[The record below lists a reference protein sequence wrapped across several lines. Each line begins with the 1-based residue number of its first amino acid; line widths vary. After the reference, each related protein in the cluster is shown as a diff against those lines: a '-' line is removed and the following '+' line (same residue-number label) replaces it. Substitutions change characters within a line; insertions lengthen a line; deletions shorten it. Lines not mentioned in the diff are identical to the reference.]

1 MFWMTKLENMT
12 SQELREKYLQYFKSK
27 GHTIIPSAS
36 LIPDN
41 DPTVLFTTAGMHP
54 LIPFLMG
61 EKHPEGKRIASVQ
74 KCVRTGDIDEVG
86 NATHH
91 TFFEMLGNWSL
102 GDYFKKEA
110 IEMSF
115 EFLTK
120 ELNLP
125 LDRLAFSVFE
135 GDDDASRDEESAE
148 LWKKLGVPKDRVKYL
163 PKSDNWWG
171 PAGVTGP
178 CGPDTEMFY
187 WSDNEKKAP
196 KKFDPKDK
204 RWVEIWNDV
213 FIQYS
218 KDKDGKYPPLKQQ
231 NVDTG
236 MGLERTLAVLNGFDD
251 NYLTDL
257 FHPIIK
263 KIEEISG
270 ARYGVD
276 KGVTRSM
283 RIIADHIRAA
293 TFILG
298 DEKGISPSNVDQGY
312 ILRRLIRRAVRYG
325 KQFGIKEVF
334 TPLENATGLTAGSGY
349 SIGNRSPMLRA
360 SSLTGF
366 TFKIAEVIIEN
377 FKNVYPELQNNKEF
391 IVNQL
396 IQEEEKFS
404 KTLERG
410 LKEFEKIKEIKGVDA
425 FNLFQSYGFPIEM
438 IEEEARRK
446 NLHFGEKEKK
456 EFNEE
461 FKKHQELSRTASAG
475 KFKGGLADASE
486 ETTKGHTATH
496 LLLAALRKIL
506 GDHVFQKG
514 SNITP
519 ERIRLDFSHKDKL
532 TAEQISQVQNLVNEI
547 IQKNIPVTIKE
558 MTVEEAKNEGAM
570 GVFEHKY
577 QGMVKVYTIGNFSKE
592 ICGGPHVQ
600 STGILKSFKIIQET
614 ASSAGVRRIKA
625 TVGK

>member
-257 FHPIIK
+257 FQPIIK